1 MEISWQD
8 LPNRLQM
15 ETTMNIEIRHR
26 FTNEVLCAFDEPDLR
41 SAVVKAVE
49 ISADLYGANL
59 YGANL
64 CGADL
69 RGANL
74 YGADLYGANLCGAD
88 LRGADLRGANLYGA
102 DLYGAD
108 LYGANLYGADL
119 RGANLRG
126 ANLYGADLRGA
137 NLYGEKIAIAPVLIG
152 GFRWN
157 VCISESYLE
166 IGCQRHEHAEWAKFD
181 DEEIADMADGA
192 SEFWKQWK
200 KPLLDICKAH
210 RKESLAY
217 RKANPEPFEQEAA

>member
-49 ISADLYGANL
+49 ISADLYGA
-59 YGANL
+59 
-64 CGADL
+64 DL

-74 YGADLYGANLCGAD
+74 YGAN
-88 LRGADLRGANLYGA
+88 LRGANLRGANLY
-102 DLYGAD
+102 
-108 LYGANLYGADL
+108 
-119 RGANLRG
+119 GANLRG